1 MNNVVDLKKI
11 SEQKELGVQ
20 ELNNYI
26 ASAVEMNKS
35 VISLAITNRTNNADP
50 QTILDTFTDYLLSHA
65 VSNFSQSKLLEY
77 IANGTLNKAR
87 EMLFNSLIANEEI
100 NDAMKLQKAI

>member
-1 MNNVVDLKKI
+1 MNKVIDLTI
-11 SEQKELGVQ
+11 LSEQKDLGVQ
-20 ELNNYI
+20 ELNSYI
-26 ASAVEMNKS
+26 ASAVELNKGR
-35 VISLAITNRTNNADP
+35 ISMAITNRTNGADP

-65 VSNFSQSKLLEY
+65 FSNFGQSKLLEY

-100 NDAMKLQKAI
+100 NAAIKLQKAI

>member
-1 MNNVVDLKKI
+1 MNKVIDLAI
-11 SEQKELGVQ
+11 MSEQKDAGVQ

-26 ASAVEMNKS
+26 ASAVELNKGR
-35 VISLAITNRTNNADP
+35 ISLAITNRTNNSDP

-65 VSNFSQSKLLEY
+65 FSNFGQSKLLEY

-87 EMLFNSLIANEEI
+87 EMLFNSLVANKEI
-100 NDAMKLQKAI
+100 NTAMKLQGVL